1 MECVPPRIG
10 FLYEFEN
17 DPIITPKHGKDDYA
31 YDWVCSHKY
40 HSWLHDYVVNMDT

>member
-10 FLYEFEN
+10 FLYEFQN
-17 DPIITPKHGKDDYA
+17 DSITTPKHGKYDYI

-40 HSWLHDYVVNMDT
+40 HS